1 MERGRIVHALLQ
13 HLPESPPG
21 LRHAAGAKYL
31 TQPGLALTTADQE
44 KILASVLN
52 ILENPSLAP
61 LFGPG
66 SRAEVPLA
74 GVLGDVEIGG
84 LVDRLAIGPEKI
96 LIADYKTNRAPP
108 ATAEAIPPAYLGQL
122 AAYRA
127 ILQQIFANR
136 PVDCIL
142 IWTETANVMPVP
154 PELLAC
160 HAPAPSQPS
169 GA

>member
-13 HLPESPPG
+13 HLPDILAPYRPE
-21 LRHAAGAKYL
+21 AGAKYL
-31 TQPGLALTTADQE
+31 AQPGLALAATDQE
-44 KILASVLN
+44 KILASVLK

-84 LVDRLAIGPEKI
+84 LVDRLAISPEKI

-108 ATAEAIPPAYLGQL
+108 AAPEAIPAAYLGQL

-127 ILQQIFANR
+127 ILQQIYPNR

-142 IWTETANVMPVP
+142 IWTETAAVMPVP
-154 PELLAC
+154 PVLLAC
-160 HAPAPSQPS
+160 HAPEHPQPS